1 MLDCL
6 VIGAGAA
13 GLAAAGRLQAAGRVV
28 RVLEARERVGG
39 RAFTRQHGGLG
50 IDLAIDLGC
59 HWWHSADINPLVGLA
74 RAQGFAVI
82 ENQVY
87 WGWPYI
93 EQRLGAE
100 ALEFGAAWD
109 RLNQAMAACL
119 ASGEDHA
126 IGDLMAVTGRWR
138 APISAALTWS
148 AGALPERISALDYA
162 RSGATDVNW
171 HDPRGLGTFVASLAE
186 GLPITLGCPVQTIRL
201 TVDGVTVTT
210 ARGDLEARSVIV
222 TAPTAVLAAGAI
234 AFEPGLP
241 DETLQAL
248 ASLPLGDNEKIF
260 FRVEG
265 QPFGPPQEF
274 QADITYDRV
283 DCAHF
288 HIHEFGRPTLEAYY
302 GGPLS
307 RDLVA
312 AGPEALAQ
320 NALDELVGTFGS
332 DLRRHLTPLDW
343 TGWSQDPWSR
353 GGYSYCLPGASAARA
368 VLAQPLEERIFFAVE
383 ATSIENPATCH
394 GAHATGLRA
403 AGEVLAALG

>member
-1 MLDCL
+1 MLDCI

-13 GLAAAGRLQAAGRVV
+13 GLAAAGRLHAAGRSV
-28 RVLEARERVGG
+28 RVLEARDRVGG
-39 RAFTRQHGGLG
+39 RAHTRRHDGLG
-50 IDLAIDLGC
+50 IDLGC

-74 RAQGFAVI
+74 RAKGFTVV

-93 EQRLGAE
+93 ERRLGAE
-100 ALEFGAAWD
+100 AKDFAAAWE
-109 RLNQAMAACL
+109 RLNAALAACL
-119 ASGEDHA
+119 ASGEDCA
-126 IGDLMAVTGRWR
+126 IGDLMAQAGRWR

-148 AGALPERISALDYA
+148 AGALPETISALDYA
-162 RSGATDVNW
+162 RGGATDVNW
-171 HDPRGLGTFVASLAE
+171 HDPRGLGAFVTTLAE
-186 GLPITLGCPVQTIRL
+186 GLPVTLDCPVQAIRL
-201 TVDGVTVTT
+201 TPQGVAVASAKGT
-210 ARGDLEARSVIV
+210 LEARSVIV

-241 DETLQAL
+241 EEKRQAL
-248 ASLPLGDNEKIF
+248 ADLPLGDNEKIF

-265 QPFGPPQEF
+265 QPFGPPREL

-302 GGPLS
+302 GGPLA
-307 RDLVA
+307 RDLA
-312 AGPEALAQ
+312 TAGPQALAE
-320 NALDELVGTFGS
+320 NALDELAGTFGS
-332 DLRRHLTPLDW
+332 ALRRHLTPLDW

-353 GGYSYCLPGASAARA
+353 GGYSYCRPGAAAARA
-368 VLAQPLEERIFFAVE
+368 RLAAPLEDRLFFAGE
-383 ATSIENPATCH
+383 ATSLENPATCH

-403 AGEVLAALG
+403 AGEVLAMLGRS